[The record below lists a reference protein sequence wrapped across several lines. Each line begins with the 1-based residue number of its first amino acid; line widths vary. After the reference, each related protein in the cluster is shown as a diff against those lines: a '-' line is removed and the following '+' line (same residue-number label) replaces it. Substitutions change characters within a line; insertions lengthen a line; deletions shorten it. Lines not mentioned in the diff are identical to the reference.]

1 MIKIKDLFFAP
12 FITEAQ
18 LLSRVNELGTE
29 INEDYRGKSPVLVAV
44 LNGSFMFMSDIC
56 KAIDLPIG
64 ITFVKIASYS
74 GTQSTGKVRSL
85 LGLECDLS
93 GKDVIIIEDIV
104 DTGKSMCYLLDQ
116 LGRENPRSVEIA
128 SLLLKPTALQENLRI
143 RYIGFEI
150 PDLFVVGYGLD
161 YSGQGRNL
169 RSLYQKT
176 EIQSFNHKKN

>member
-1 MIKIKDLFFAP
+1 MIKINDLFFAP
-12 FITEAQ
+12 LIPEAQ
-18 LLSRVNELGTE
+18 LLNRVNELAAE
-29 INEDYRGKSPVLVAV
+29 ITTDYRGKSPVLVAV

-74 GTQSTGKVRSL
+74 GTKSTGEVRQL
-85 LGLECDLS
+85 LGLEVDLS
-93 GKDVIIIEDIV
+93 GKDVIIVEDIV
-104 DTGKSMCYLLDQ
+104 DTGKSMAYLLD
-116 LGRENPRSVEIA
+116 LLNRENPRSLEIV
-128 SLLLKPTALQENLRI
+128 SLLLKPAALQEDLQI

-176 EIQSFNHKKN
+176 EIQ